1 MRWSQGTRDL
11 ASQGHD
17 ALNVHF
23 ELLKLKEWRTV
34 LVGYT
39 FVIFVTQ
46 EGSCG
51 YFRQTV
57 DYGGLRDS
65 FSQPHKE
72 TSRMRQEDPSDGGI
86 CCDCVYS
93 PKMPLVG

>member
-1 MRWSQGTRDL
+1 MRGSRGTRNL
-11 ASQGHD
+11 ALQGHD
-17 ALNVHF
+17 ALNARL
-23 ELLKLKEWRTV
+23 ELLKLKEWRTA

-51 YFRQTV
+51 YFRQTM

-65 FSQPHKE
+65 FSQPRKQ
-72 TSRMRQEDPSDGGI
+72 TSGMRQEDPSDGVYAVVESVLPR
-86 CCDCVYS
+86 CCW
-93 PKMPLVG
+93 